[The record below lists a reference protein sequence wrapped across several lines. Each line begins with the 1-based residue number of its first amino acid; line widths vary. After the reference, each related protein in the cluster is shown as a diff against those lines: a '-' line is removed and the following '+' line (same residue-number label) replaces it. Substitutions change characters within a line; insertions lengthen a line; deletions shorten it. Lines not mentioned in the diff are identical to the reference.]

1 VLLANIFFP
10 GFGTMLSAATC
21 LHLRNHVLLV
31 QGKKTLCVGAIVC
44 DGLLQLFLSP
54 ILIGWIW
61 SVFFGYQVYITSKKA
76 LIIAQ
81 ENTTIKTSQPNK
93 QLI

>member
-1 VLLANIFFP
+1 
-10 GFGTMLSAATC
+10 MLSAATC
-21 LHLRNHVLLV
+21 LHLRNHVMLV

-61 SVFFGYQVYITSKKA
+61 SVIFGY
-76 LIIAQ
+76 
-81 ENTTIKTSQPNK
+81 
-93 QLI
+93 